1 MTSRVGEFLYSE
13 LVQPDRRLE
22 DTVTELEGVE
32 KDRFLDFAR
41 SMLQWLPEKR
51 KSASELLEHPF
62 ILSLEDE
69 E

>member
-1 MTSRVGEFLYSE
+1 MRVGVFLFND
-13 LVQPDRRLE
+13 LVQQDRKLE

-51 KSASELLEHPF
+51 RTAAELLEHPF